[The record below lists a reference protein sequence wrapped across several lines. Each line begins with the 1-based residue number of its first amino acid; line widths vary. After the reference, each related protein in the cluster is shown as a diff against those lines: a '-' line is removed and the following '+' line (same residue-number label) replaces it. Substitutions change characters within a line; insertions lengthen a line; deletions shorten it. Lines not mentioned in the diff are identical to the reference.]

1 MRAAADKTE
10 YATGWS
16 SETNV
21 ALLQKIKLGLDPGFQ
36 RRANDLSMT
45 DLNHENL
52 NKGLTKETR
61 NVLNMNV
68 DSLRRQP

>member
-10 YATGWS
+10 YAIGWS
-16 SETNV
+16 SETNK
-21 ALLQKIKLGLDPGFQ
+21 ALLQKIRLGLDPGFQ
-36 RRANDLSMT
+36 KRANDLSMN

-52 NKGLTKETR
+52 SKGLTKETR

>member
-1 MRAAADKTE
+1 MRAEADKTE

-16 SETNV
+16 SEKNN
-21 ALLQKIKLGLDPGFQ
+21 ALLQKIRLGLDPGLQKRTNDFSI
-36 RRANDLSMT
+36 NDL
-45 DLNHENL
+45 NRENL
-52 NKGLTKETR
+52 SKGLTKETR